1 MTRIDLAE
9 SAKSGKVEDAPP
21 VFRAAGGEY
30 CAAVNFDPAEL
41 RHVLRGREVEVLS
54 ALHIH
59 PPQRGHMR
67 CPRPDHE
74 DVHPSWRWDHDKA
87 RWICTCGSGDV
98 FDLVQALQGGGFP
111 ETIEFIASVLGLEP
125 RRRPLR
131 RQSPVEAP
139 QDNRNGEAAHAIW
152 TAALPAEWSPVRIY
166 LQHRGII
173 IPPPPSI
180 RFAEL
185 QHRTGQTLPTMVAAV
200 QNKDGMVV
208 AVLRTFLAPD
218 GAEKAAV
225 TPNKM
230 ALGPIAGGAARLAL
244 AADTVALV
252 EGVEDGLALMQMTG
266 TPVWAVLG
274 TSGFLVVEL
283 PDHIHRVILAPD
295 GDKAGDKVIDPAA
308 ERLTRQG
315 IDVRVSQP
323 PPGKDWCDILGTFEE
338 RAAFIEHEAGEDRDQ
353 AEREA
358 WAEVFQGKMSL

>member
-30 CAAVNFDPAEL
+30 CAAVNFDTAEL

-131 RQSPVEAP
+131 RQSPVEAHKTIETGKP
-139 QDNRNGEAAHAIW
+139 PMPFGLPPYRRNGPLCGFTCNTGELSFRLHHPSGLLNFNIGAVRHSRQW
-152 TAALPAEWSPVRIY
+152 YRLFRTRTAWSSPFFG
-166 LQHRGII
+166 H
-173 IPPPPSI
+173 S
-180 RFAEL
+180 
-185 QHRTGQTLPTMVAAV
+185 
-200 QNKDGMVV
+200 
-208 AVLRTFLAPD
+208 
-218 GAEKAAV
+218 
-225 TPNKM
+225 
-230 ALGPIAGGAARLAL
+230 
-244 AADTVALV
+244 
-252 EGVEDGLALMQMTG
+252 
-266 TPVWAVLG
+266 
-274 TSGFLVVEL
+274 
-283 PDHIHRVILAPD
+283 
-295 GDKAGDKVIDPAA
+295 
-308 ERLTRQG
+308 
-315 IDVRVSQP
+315 
-323 PPGKDWCDILGTFEE
+323 
-338 RAAFIEHEAGEDRDQ
+338 
-353 AEREA
+353 
-358 WAEVFQGKMSL
+358 